1 MRWGALGLAVARG
14 RADLGK
20 KIAVEDEKG
29 KKATVGKAF
38 PLFFSMNRRKRGLG
52 FSPSRFSPFRRRR
65 NLKEKSPVVNP
76 WKVLKE
82 QRGGAGAIESFE
94 GDIRLSF
101 LCFFVRRFGRQEQER
116 ERFKLLE
123 GFCLPEP
130 FMQLTPAVGS
140 AWHIYSPY
148 STSHRVVRSVRI

>member
-14 RADLGK
+14 RVDLGK

-29 KKATVGKAF
+29 KKATIGKAF

-52 FSPSRFSPFRRRR
+52 FPLRGFPPFRRRR

-82 QRGGAGAIESFE
+82 QGGGTGAIESFE
-94 GDIRLSF
+94 GDDPVVFPLFFRSTIWKAGAGAGAIETFGGLLPFRNP
-101 LCFFVRRFGRQEQER
+101 LCN
-116 ERFKLLE
+116 
-123 GFCLPEP
+123 
-130 FMQLTPAVGS
+130 
-140 AWHIYSPY
+140 
-148 STSHRVVRSVRI
+148 